1 LKSKDSKQDKIK
13 TSNED
18 GVSVSNPQ
26 LSSSSEQIK
35 TKKRSSKKK
44 TINSV
49 STIFLITK
57 FVVKLV
63 LLLIILFSASAIIY
77 GSRLIQNIEQQQ
89 LEDQK
94 TLKKYQIEIDALNNK
109 IKKDSKIY
117 QEKYSKLDIYIKNL
131 KENVTSNSNR
141 IGKLSYPQEISILLA
156 EAEYSLWLAE
166 SYMAT
171 RNSPS
176 EIIEILVSLDNTLGE
191 LKSFNT
197 KESRETL
204 VNIISVL
211 HSVPVVNRAEHY
223 KKLNLLINH
232 LDQLPLIQSIKGF
245 DPIIETK
252 SSVPSLQQIPWKEK
266 IVACIYKAF
275 SKFKDFVRVKKSKN
289 PPNLYSTEIEKKYL
303 KQYLKATFGQA
314 QISLLLENDE
324 IYKKSLKQAK
334 IVLMRHYSG
343 NEKLIKTY
351 VEQIDELEK
360 QNIIQK
366 IPDISNQLNSL
377 KAYIRMYKKNISGDK
392 K

>member
-1 LKSKDSKQDKIK
+1 
-13 TSNED
+13 
-18 GVSVSNPQ
+18 
-26 LSSSSEQIK
+26 
-35 TKKRSSKKK
+35 
-44 TINSV
+44 
-49 STIFLITK
+49 
-57 FVVKLV
+57 
-63 LLLIILFSASAIIY
+63 
-77 GSRLIQNIEQQQ
+77 
-89 LEDQK
+89 
-94 TLKKYQIEIDALNNK
+94 
-109 IKKDSKIY
+109 
-117 QEKYSKLDIYIKNL
+117 
-131 KENVTSNSNR
+131 
-141 IGKLSYPQEISILLA
+141 
-156 EAEYSLWLAE
+156 
-166 SYMAT
+166 
-171 RNSPS
+171 
-176 EIIEILVSLDNTLGE
+176 
-191 LKSFNT
+191 
-197 KESRETL
+197 
-204 VNIISVL
+204 
-211 HSVPVVNRAEHY
+211 
-223 KKLNLLINH
+223 LINH

-252 SSVPSLQQIPWKEK
+252 SSVPSLQQIPWTEK
-266 IVACIYKAF
+266 IVAGIYKAF